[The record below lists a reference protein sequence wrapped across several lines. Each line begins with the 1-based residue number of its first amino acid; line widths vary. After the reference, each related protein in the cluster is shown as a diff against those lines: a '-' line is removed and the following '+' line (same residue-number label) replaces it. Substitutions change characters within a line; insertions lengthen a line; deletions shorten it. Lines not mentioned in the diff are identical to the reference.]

1 MRKFLKSILPQ
12 LILLC
17 VISTVAWAATDH
29 LAQHYNWGDLR
40 NRVINFVIFTGT
52 LFFLLRKPVAQMFR
66 ERVQKIEQEFK
77 DLESRK
83 VEAAARLKDVEGR
96 IAGLEQERVAILAD
110 YHAQGEALKKS
121 VVEKAEVTA
130 RQIVEQARFA
140 AENETKTAIES
151 LRGQMADLLAQAASD
166 MLKDKLSDKDHEK
179 LIDKY
184 LEKVVL
190 Q

>member
-17 VISTVAWAATDH
+17 VITTVAWAATDH
-29 LAQHYNWGDLR
+29 LAEHYNWSDLR
-40 NRVINFVIFTGT
+40 NRVINFVIFVGT
-52 LFFLLRKPVAQMFR
+52 LVFLLRKPVAQMFR

-77 DLESRK
+77 DLEARK
-83 VEAAARLKDVEGR
+83 VEASTRLKDVEAR
-96 IAGLEQERVAILAD
+96 ISGLEKERAAILAD
-110 YHAQGEALKKS
+110 YQAQGEALKKS

-140 AENETKTAIES
+140 AENETKTAVEA
-151 LRGQMADLLAQAASD
+151 LRGQMGDLLAQAASD